1 MKLLGAALLLVSAGW
16 LGGSWKRAQTRRL
29 AVLDALDRTLS
40 RLGPELERGMP
51 LPVFFT
57 GEGAREPLL
66 TGPFSRAAAA
76 LERGLGAE
84 QALLA
89 ELALLRELCPE
100 SAEALRALIP
110 LLGRYDSGTQRSACV
125 RARER
130 LARER
135 EQIDRERTRQG
146 RLRQTVTM
154 CAGALLVLAL
164 W

>member
-84 QALLA
+84 QALLT
-89 ELALLRELCPE
+89 ELAPLRELWPSSPSWAAMTAGPSGAPVSGLG
-100 SAEALRALIP
+100 SAWP
-110 LLGRYDSGTQRSACV
+110 GSGNRSTGSGPV
-125 RARER
+125 RAVS
-130 LARER
+130 
-135 EQIDRERTRQG
+135 G
-146 RLRQTVTM
+146 RR
-154 CAGALLVLAL
+154 
-164 W
+164 